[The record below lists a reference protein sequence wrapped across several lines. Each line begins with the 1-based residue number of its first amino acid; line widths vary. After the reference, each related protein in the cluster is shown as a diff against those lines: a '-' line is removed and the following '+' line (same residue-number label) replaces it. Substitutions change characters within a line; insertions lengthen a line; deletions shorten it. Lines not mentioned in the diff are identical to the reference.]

1 MTKKIIQITLQKNI
15 LVGLSEL
22 NEFLSNNLK
31 NGESVTI
38 NNLTNKESGIQLSCE
53 NDTIEKSGFG
63 ISANTLVEIIISC
76 ESEDTAELIGLFI
89 LQKYGSVYDLILEEI
104 KLLNSKNSKSFEEI
118 KSDNKSNLHS
128 VSSVLDES
136 TRMILEA
143 INTLLEQNKTL
154 YLEVL
159 KLKEENDAIKNQLE
173 ELNEK
178 ADQFVKHIK

>member
-1 MTKKIIQITLQKNI
+1 MTKKTIQITLQKNI

-31 NGESVTI
+31 NGESVII
-38 NNLTNKESGIQLSCE
+38 NSLTNKESGIQLTCE
-53 NDTIEKSGFG
+53 NNTIVKSGLG
-63 ISANTLVEIIISC
+63 ISANTLVEIIINC

-89 LQKYGSVYDLILEEI
+89 LQKFGSVHDLILEEI
-104 KLLNSKNSKSFEEI
+104 KLLNNKSSKSFEEI

-128 VSSVLDES
+128 VSTILDES
-136 TRMILEA
+136 TRMILES
-143 INTLLEQNKTL
+143 INTLLKQIESL

-159 KLKEENDAIKNQLE
+159 KLKEENDAIKKQLE